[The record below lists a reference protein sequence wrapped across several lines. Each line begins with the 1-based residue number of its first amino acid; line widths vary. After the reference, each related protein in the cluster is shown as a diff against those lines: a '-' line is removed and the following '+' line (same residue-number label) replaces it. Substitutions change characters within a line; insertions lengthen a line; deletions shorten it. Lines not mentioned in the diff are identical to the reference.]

1 MTRKTADSL
10 LASRF
15 TRGLTVACKPGVLQK
30 RLVTWRVGLVWG
42 CALLASL
49 LGGATASALD
59 IVDVRWGFNG
69 KVAPNR
75 FNLLSVQVQNP
86 TPQPWDGE
94 ITAKKSLGGAGT
106 VDAPVVERVTLAP
119 FSQPTWVR
127 FYVYIT
133 GDGWGNSTSNENW
146 KLSWK
151 GGSFDQ
157 VPVPRIAKYQ
167 RVVLTDTS
175 GMLRKGGAL
184 KQMPEELFPAFV
196 TATDALQVVA
206 IDHEPRQWSPGQK
219 DALLDWLHLGGTVML
234 VHGING
240 KFPEFTGPLSV
251 LNSPLDEGRHGAGR
265 VMRIPRA
272 ASTIDADEARQM
284 LAGLPKNHVGPNE
297 KPEDPIDMLDPTL
310 STQPSNANLYGE
322 GADPFH
328 SSSFLGQLKQMTKPD
343 HNWVLLHFMF
353 WVYIAMIFPGCYL
366 LGKKYT
372 DFRVV
377 YAGLLGTVLLF
388 SILFSIVGQRGY
400 GESTAVHSV
409 AIARPLPDG
418 SMDVSAWSNVFVTG
432 GARYDVRHNGKG
444 VLYSTCNQAESV
456 NGTIVNGAEALFN
469 VDIPP
474 FSNREFA
481 HRIKLPGPGPK
492 LTIESL
498 KLEEGRLTQ
507 LILKVDG
514 LKPEDVEPTQ
524 YLLFG
529 NRFYSLAWRDG
540 GLTLVSDAGDA
551 TALLQLQQSQQWANN
566 YSYGY
571 DPYNQRNIQTAKER
585 YSLMFRPLLSRSL
598 NVGRERE
605 AQQVQLPPDIVRVY
619 LYGKMPPEFTVQNAK
634 LGKQE
639 GEVLYCID
647 VPLRETPAM

>member
-1 MTRKTADSL
+1 MTRKTDVAALAPRSRPVAERDGD
-10 LASRF
+10 ASRNE
-15 TRGLTVACKPGVLQK
+15 RAA
-30 RLVTWRVGLVWG
+30 WRVGLVL
-42 CALLASL
+42 CCLSL
-49 LGGATASALD
+49 LSALGGSSASALD

-86 TPQPWDGE
+86 TPQPFDGE
-94 ITAKKSLGGAGT
+94 ITARKALGGAGF
-106 VDAPVVERVTLAP
+106 VDAPVIERVTLAP

-146 KLSWK
+146 KLSWR
-151 GGSFDQ
+151 GGNFD
-157 VPVPRIAKYQ
+157 VPVPRVAKYQ
-167 RVVLTDTS
+167 RVVLSDSS
-175 GMLRKGGAL
+175 GMLRKGGAF
-184 KQMPEELFPAFV
+184 KQMPDELFPPFV

-219 DALLDWLHLGGTVML
+219 DALLDWLQLGGTVLL

-240 KFPEFTGPLSV
+240 KFPQFTGTLSV
-251 LNSPLDEGRHGAGR
+251 LNSPVEDGRHGAGR
-265 VMRIPRA
+265 VMRLPRA
-272 ASTIDADEARQM
+272 ASTIDADEARQI

-297 KPEDPIDMLDPTL
+297 KPEDLIDLVDPTL
-310 STQPSNANLYGE
+310 STQINNGNAYSE

-343 HNWVLLHFMF
+343 HNWLLLHFMF
-353 WVYIAMIFPGCYL
+353 WVYIAMIFPGCYI
-366 LGKKYT
+366 LGKKYA

-388 SILFSIVGQRGY
+388 SILFSVVGQRGY

-409 AIARPLPDG
+409 AIARPLPNG

-432 GARYDVRHNGKG
+432 GARYDVRHNGLG
-444 VLYSTCNQAESV
+444 TLYSTCNQAESV
-456 NGTIVNGAEALFN
+456 NGTITNGAEALFN

-492 LTIESL
+492 LKVESIQM
-498 KLEEGRLTQ
+498 EEGRLAQ
-507 LILKVDG
+507 LSLSVEGI
-514 LKPEDVEPTQ
+514 KPEDVEPTQ
-524 YLLFG
+524 FLLLG
-529 NRFYSLAWRDG
+529 NRFYSLTWRE
-540 GLTLVSDAGDA
+540 GLLHLASDAGDA
-551 TALLQLQQSQQWANN
+551 TALLQLQQSQQWSNNN

-571 DPYNQRNIQTAKER
+571 DPYNQKSVQTPKDR
-585 YSLMFRPLLSRSL
+585 FTLMFRPLLSRSL

-619 LYGKMPPEFTVQNAK
+619 LYAKMPPEFAVQNAK

-647 VPLRETPAM
+647 VPLRESPSP